1 MLEAAQIEKNEQAS
15 ELFAIMKAVEEL
27 YQKAKGQYDDA
38 IKESQLLARRCVM
51 LVERKEQ
58 YEEEKD
64 AVVKCKE
71 DFINQCDAKKYFGG
85 GTACPEEMCFL
96 ADIDIRRI
104 REKMRISDDGTFDS
118 LGEEK
123 LIDDLS
129 RSQLSDVCQFLK
141 NGGYNHNAFMKELET
156 KIYVSRM
163 KNFLGQN
170 ESVFEQREGLKMY
183 LGIVPPDTKSQNRAI
198 GTGAHGMYGGI
209 PRTPT
214 SCKKRAAEEFLTS
227 TAFSSPSMKKNRTS
241 YYYSS
246 PLLSKYKSPARM
258 NKYKTSPSYTEH
270 DEESADLLFLARS
283 IMHDS
288 PGDKKKNGDI
298 CSSQERHGSQE
309 P

>member
-1 MLEAAQIEKNEQAS
+1 MLWLNVRKISLISAMPKNILGEALHVPKKCVFLQTS
-15 ELFAIMKAVEEL
+15 TS
-27 YQKAKGQYDDA
+27 DA
-38 IKESQLLARRCVM
+38 
-51 LVERKEQ
+51 
-58 YEEEKD
+58 
-64 AVVKCKE
+64 
-71 DFINQCDAKKYFGG
+71 FAKK
-85 GTACPEEMCFL
+85 CV
-96 ADIDIRRI
+96 
-104 REKMRISDDGTFDS
+104 SDDGTFDS

-141 NGGYNHNAFMKELET
+141 NGGYNHNPFMKELET

-170 ESVFEQREGLKMY
+170 ESVFEQRERLKMY

-214 SCKKRAAEEFLTS
+214 SRKKRAAEEFLTS

-298 CSSQERHGSQE
+298 ARPRSAMAVKNHKALFTPEGQTYSS
-309 P
+309 